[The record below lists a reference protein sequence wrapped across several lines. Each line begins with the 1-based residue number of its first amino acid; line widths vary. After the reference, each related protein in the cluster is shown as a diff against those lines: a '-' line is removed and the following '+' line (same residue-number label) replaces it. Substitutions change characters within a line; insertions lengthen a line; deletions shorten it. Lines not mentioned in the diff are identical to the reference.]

1 MKSWR
6 FTGTNEPL
14 QLAELPE
21 PTAGP
26 GQVVVDVKAAGI
38 CHTDV
43 GILTDPGWMTML
55 AQVPVTLGHEDAGVI
70 SQVGEG
76 VDDFQVGDR
85 VAICPTTPAGCP
97 GSSFDGG
104 FGPKI
109 VVGTPALVRI
119 PDEVDFVNG
128 AAATDAGMTSY
139 AAVVRRGGVKAGDR
153 VGIIGLGGLGQIG
166 ARVAHLLGAEVHVA
180 EIKEDIWPLAKEL
193 GAVDAR
199 RSITDYPKGFFD
211 VIVDFAGF
219 GDTTADAVDVIRLG
233 GVVVLVGMGRLETTI
248 DAKSLIVN
256 QCDLRGSNGGTPD
269 DIRGVYEL
277 MRTGKLTP
285 VTTTVSFDVCFVKLG
300 SAFCA
305 VFFRS
310 VGSGFSAGCAV
321 SA

>member
-85 VAICPTTPAGCP
+85 AAICPTTPAGCP

-109 VVGTPALVRI
+109 VVGTQALVRI
-119 PDEVDFVNG
+119 PCFASMFVRQ
-128 AAATDAGMTSY
+128 
-139 AAVVRRGGVKAGDR
+139 VR
-153 VGIIGLGGLGQIG
+153 
-166 ARVAHLLGAEVHVA
+166 
-180 EIKEDIWPLAKEL
+180 
-193 GAVDAR
+193 
-199 RSITDYPKGFFD
+199 
-211 VIVDFAGF
+211 
-219 GDTTADAVDVIRLG
+219 
-233 GVVVLVGMGRLETTI
+233 
-248 DAKSLIVN
+248 
-256 QCDLRGSNGGTPD
+256 QC
-269 DIRGVYEL
+269 
-277 MRTGKLTP
+277 
-285 VTTTVSFDVCFVKLG
+285 
-300 SAFCA
+300 
-305 VFFRS
+305 
-310 VGSGFSAGCAV
+310 FSAVWADGFPRCRHRFPV
-321 SA
+321 M

>member
-76 VDDFQVGDR
+76 VDDFRVGDR

-109 VVGTPALVRI
+109 VVGTQALVRI

-153 VGIIGLGGLGQIG
+153 VFCFNVCSTGGGGDVLLDFVVCMVVGQCTG
-166 ARVAHLLGAEVHVA
+166 WFQATSPS
-180 EIKEDIWPLAKEL
+180 WM
-193 GAVDAR
+193 
-199 RSITDYPKGFFD
+199 
-211 VIVDFAGF
+211 
-219 GDTTADAVDVIRLG
+219 RLSMMLMPYS
-233 GVVVLVGMGRLETTI
+233 V
-248 DAKSLIVN
+248 
-256 QCDLRGSNGGTPD
+256 
-269 DIRGVYEL
+269 L
-277 MRTGKLTP
+277 MRLSRYQTMYSSSIAVNSSIVTPWKLLLWKNSCLRRP
-285 VTTTVSFDVCFVKLG
+285 KNPSAAALSGEQPFALIDRVSPC
-300 SAFCA
+300 
-305 VFFRS
+305 S
-310 VGSGFSAGCAV
+310 VQMRIHSGHR
-321 SA
+321 

>member
-38 CHTDV
+38 CH
-43 GILTDPGWMTML
+43 TDPGWMTML

-109 VVGTPALVRI
+109 VVGTQALVRI

-153 VGIIGLGGLGQIG
+153 VGIIGLGGLGHLG

-199 RSITDYPKGFFD
+199 RSITDYPRGFFD

-285 VTTTVSFDVCFVKLG
+285 VTTTVSFDEVPEAIERLERGDV
-300 SAFCA
+300 
-305 VFFRS
+305 
-310 VGSGFSAGCAV
+310 VGRLVISYE
-321 SA
+321 

>member
-1 MKSWR
+1 MKAWR
-6 FTGTNEPL
+6 FIGTNEPL
-14 QLAELPE
+14 QLADIPE

-43 GILTDPGWMTML
+43 GILTDPGWMSML

-76 VDDFQVGDR
+76 VDGYHVGDR
-85 VAICPTTPAGCP
+85 VAICPTTDAGCP

-109 VVGTPALVRI
+109 AIGSQALVRI
-119 PDEVDFVNG
+119 PDNVDFVNG

-139 AAVVRRGGVKAGDR
+139 AAVVRRGRVKAGDK

-166 ARVAHLLGAEVHVA
+166 ARVAHLLGAEVYVA
-180 EIKEDIWPLAKEL
+180 EIKEDIWPLAKNI
-193 GAVDAR
+193 GAVDVR
-199 RSITDYPKGFFD
+199 RSIKDFPRGFFD

-219 GDTTADAVDVIRLG
+219 GVTTADAVDMIKLG

-248 DAKSLIVN
+248 DSKSLIVN

-277 MRTGKLTP
+277 MDTGELAP
-285 VTTTVSFDVCFVKLG
+285 VTTTISFDDVPDAIERLKRGEV
-300 SAFCA
+300 
-305 VFFRS
+305 
-310 VGSGFSAGCAV
+310 VGRLVISYE
-321 SA
+321 

>member
-55 AQVPVTLGHEDAGVI
+55 AQ
-70 SQVGEG
+70 
-76 VDDFQVGDR
+76 
-85 VAICPTTPAGCP
+85 
-97 GSSFDGG
+97 
-104 FGPKI
+104 
-109 VVGTPALVRI
+109 ALVRI

-199 RSITDYPKGFFD
+199 QSITDYPKGFFD

-285 VTTTVSFDVCFVKLG
+285 VTTTVSFDEVPEAIERLERGDV
-300 SAFCA
+300 
-305 VFFRS
+305 
-310 VGSGFSAGCAV
+310 VGRLVISYE
-321 SA
+321 

>member
-14 QLAELPE
+14 QL
-21 PTAGP
+21 AGP

-109 VVGTPALVRI
+109 VVGTQALVRI

-199 RSITDYPKGFFD
+199 RSITDYPRGF
-211 VIVDFAGF
+211 
-219 GDTTADAVDVIRLG
+219 
-233 GVVVLVGMGRLETTI
+233 GMGRLEITI

-285 VTTTVSFDVCFVKLG
+285 VTTTVSFDEVPEAIERLERGDV
-300 SAFCA
+300 
-305 VFFRS
+305 
-310 VGSGFSAGCAV
+310 VGRLVISYE
-321 SA
+321 

>member
-76 VDDFQVGDR
+76 VDDFRVGDR

-109 VVGTPALVRI
+109 VVGTQALVRI

-199 RSITDYPKGFFD
+199 RSITDYPRGFFD

-219 GDTTADAVDVIRLG
+219 GCFASMFVRQVR
-233 GVVVLVGMGRLETTI
+233 
-248 DAKSLIVN
+248 
-256 QCDLRGSNGGTPD
+256 QC
-269 DIRGVYEL
+269 
-277 MRTGKLTP
+277 
-285 VTTTVSFDVCFVKLG
+285 
-300 SAFCA
+300 
-305 VFFRS
+305 
-310 VGSGFSAGCAV
+310 FSAVWADGFPRCRHRFPV
-321 SA
+321 M

>member
-109 VVGTPALVRI
+109 VVGTQALVRI

-166 ARVAHLLGAEVHVA
+166 ARVAHLLG
-180 EIKEDIWPLAKEL
+180 
-193 GAVDAR
+193 
-199 RSITDYPKGFFD
+199 
-211 VIVDFAGF
+211 GF

-285 VTTTVSFDVCFVKLG
+285 VTTTVSFDEVPEAIERLERGDV
-300 SAFCA
+300 
-305 VFFRS
+305 
-310 VGSGFSAGCAV
+310 VGRLVISYE
-321 SA
+321 

>member
-1 MKSWR
+1 MFSMAAPPSD
-6 FTGTNEPL
+6 PL
-14 QLAELPE
+14 PDTDAEVEYPEQRCETVQSSPYYDRQL
-21 PTAGP
+21 G
-26 GQVVVDVKAAGI
+26 
-38 CHTDV
+38 
-43 GILTDPGWMTML
+43 
-55 AQVPVTLGHEDAGVI
+55 
-70 SQVGEG
+70 
-76 VDDFQVGDR
+76 
-85 VAICPTTPAGCP
+85 
-97 GSSFDGG
+97 
-104 FGPKI
+104 
-109 VVGTPALVRI
+109 
-119 PDEVDFVNG
+119 G
-128 AAATDAGMTSY
+128 AAADGFKTANAPADLENGSPEAEYYCETAPIGESGEEGSLLTAWYGPVVLELYGAGATDYVTEN
-139 AAVVRRGGVKAGDR
+139 GGVKAGDR

-199 RSITDYPKGFFD
+199 RSITDYPRGFFD

-285 VTTTVSFDVCFVKLG
+285 VTTTVSFDEVPEAIERLERGDV
-300 SAFCA
+300 
-305 VFFRS
+305 
-310 VGSGFSAGCAV
+310 VGRLVISYE
-321 SA
+321 

>member
-14 QLAELPE
+14 QLTDLPE

-76 VDDFQVGDR
+76 VDDFRVGDR

-109 VVGTPALVRI
+109 VVGTQTLVRI
-119 PDEVDFVNG
+119 PDEVCVC
-128 AAATDAGMTSY
+128 
-139 AAVVRRGGVKAGDR
+139 
-153 VGIIGLGGLGQIG
+153 
-166 ARVAHLLGAEVHVA
+166 
-180 EIKEDIWPLAKEL
+180 
-193 GAVDAR
+193 
-199 RSITDYPKGFFD
+199 SIESGPCER
-211 VIVDFAGF
+211 
-219 GDTTADAVDVIRLG
+219 VDVFH
-233 GVVVLVGMGRLETTI
+233 VSGRFWSTSACGE
-248 DAKSLIVN
+248 K
-256 QCDLRGSNGGTPD
+256 RTPA
-269 DIRGVYEL
+269 RPAW
-277 MRTGKLTP
+277 T
-285 VTTTVSFDVCFVKLG
+285 SFP
-300 SAFCA
+300 S
-305 VFFRS
+305 
-310 VGSGFSAGCAV
+310 
-321 SA
+321 

>member
-26 GQVVVDVKAAGI
+26 GQVVIDVKAAGI

-109 VVGTPALVRI
+109 VVGTQALVRI

-211 VIVDFAGF
+211 VIVDFVGF

-277 MRTGKLTP
+277 MRTGKITP
-285 VTTTVSFDVCFVKLG
+285 VTTTVSFDEVPEAIERLERGDV
-300 SAFCA
+300 
-305 VFFRS
+305 
-310 VGSGFSAGCAV
+310 VGRLVISYE
-321 SA
+321 

>member
-1 MKSWR
+1 M
-6 FTGTNEPL
+6 
-14 QLAELPE
+14 
-21 PTAGP
+21 
-26 GQVVVDVKAAGI
+26 KAAGI

-109 VVGTPALVRI
+109 VVGTQALVRI

-199 RSITDYPKGFFD
+199 QSITDYPKGFFD

-269 DIRGVYEL
+269 DYRIIVGYGYDEEEGKRLWMQTRAALRAKYPAAQCEVGLLQIGSTIAVHTGPYAL
-277 MRTGKLTP
+277 GMGIMRRWK
-285 VTTTVSFDVCFVKLG
+285 KQ
-300 SAFCA
+300 
-305 VFFRS
+305 
-310 VGSGFSAGCAV
+310 
-321 SA
+321 

>member
-104 FGPKI
+104 FG
-109 VVGTPALVRI
+109 
-119 PDEVDFVNG
+119 
-128 AAATDAGMTSY
+128 
-139 AAVVRRGGVKAGDR
+139 
-153 VGIIGLGGLGQIG
+153 
-166 ARVAHLLGAEVHVA
+166 
-180 EIKEDIWPLAKEL
+180 
-193 GAVDAR
+193 
-199 RSITDYPKGFFD
+199 
-211 VIVDFAGF
+211 
-219 GDTTADAVDVIRLG
+219 
-233 GVVVLVGMGRLETTI
+233 
-248 DAKSLIVN
+248 
-256 QCDLRGSNGGTPD
+256 
-269 DIRGVYEL
+269 
-277 MRTGKLTP
+277 
-285 VTTTVSFDVCFVKLG
+285 
-300 SAFCA
+300 
-305 VFFRS
+305 VF
-310 VGSGFSAGCAV
+310 
-321 SA
+321 

>member
-109 VVGTPALVRI
+109 VVGTQALVRI
-119 PDEVDFVNG
+119 PDEVDFVN
-128 AAATDAGMTSY
+128 
-139 AAVVRRGGVKAGDR
+139 
-153 VGIIGLGGLGQIG
+153 
-166 ARVAHLLGAEVHVA
+166 GAEVHVA

-199 RSITDYPKGFFD
+199 QSITDYPKGFFD

-285 VTTTVSFDVCFVKLG
+285 VTTTVSFDEVPEAIERLERGDV
-300 SAFCA
+300 
-305 VFFRS
+305 
-310 VGSGFSAGCAV
+310 VGRLVISYE
-321 SA
+321 

>member
-109 VVGTPALVRI
+109 VVGTQALVRI

-153 VGIIGLGGLGQIG
+153 VGIIGLGGLGP
-166 ARVAHLLGAEVHVA
+166 
-180 EIKEDIWPLAKEL
+180 D
-193 GAVDAR
+193 R
-199 RSITDYPKGFFD
+199 RP
-211 VIVDFAGF
+211 
-219 GDTTADAVDVIRLG
+219 
-233 GVVVLVGMGRLETTI
+233 
-248 DAKSLIVN
+248 
-256 QCDLRGSNGGTPD
+256 RGP
-269 DIRGVYEL
+269 
-277 MRTGKLTP
+277 
-285 VTTTVSFDVCFVKLG
+285 
-300 SAFCA
+300 
-305 VFFRS
+305 
-310 VGSGFSAGCAV
+310 SAGRRGACGGRSRRISGRWPRNWVRWTRA
-321 SA
+321 SPSRTIRRDSSM

>member
-109 VVGTPALVRI
+109 VVGTQALVRI

-199 RSITDYPKGFFD
+199 RSITDEGILRCD
-211 VIVDFAGF
+211 RRLRRIRRHHRRRGGRDQAG
-219 GDTTADAVDVIRLG
+219 RRG
-233 GVVVLVGMGRLETTI
+233 GARRHGPAG
-248 DAKSLIVN
+248 N
-256 QCDLRGSNGGTPD
+256 QHRCQVAHRQ
-269 DIRGVYEL
+269 
-277 MRTGKLTP
+277 P
-285 VTTTVSFDVCFVKLG
+285 VR
-300 SAFCA
+300 SARIQRRHA
-305 VFFRS
+305 R
-310 VGSGFSAGCAV
+310 
-321 SA
+321 

>member
-97 GSSFDGG
+97 GPPSTADS
-104 FGPKI
+104 
-109 VVGTPALVRI
+109 
-119 PDEVDFVNG
+119 
-128 AAATDAGMTSY
+128 
-139 AAVVRRGGVKAGDR
+139 
-153 VGIIGLGGLGQIG
+153 
-166 ARVAHLLGAEVHVA
+166 
-180 EIKEDIWPLAKEL
+180 
-193 GAVDAR
+193 AR
-199 RSITDYPKGFFD
+199 RSWWARRRWCAFPTRWISS
-211 VIVDFAGF
+211 
-219 GDTTADAVDVIRLG
+219 TAPR
-233 GVVVLVGMGRLETTI
+233 
-248 DAKSLIVN
+248 
-256 QCDLRGSNGGTPD
+256 PP
-269 DIRGVYEL
+269 
-277 MRTGKLTP
+277 MR
-285 VTTTVSFDVCFVKLG
+285 
-300 SAFCA
+300 A
-305 VFFRS
+305 
-310 VGSGFSAGCAV
+310 
-321 SA
+321 